1 MPANTRKQQILAA
14 ASKVFGEM
22 GYHKAKV
29 KDIAVRAGIGKGT
42 VYEYFSSKR
51 ELFEETI
58 FHMLEVAFKQAS
70 ESVDGKRDPVEKLK
84 ALIDLQ
90 ASLLKRDG
98 NAAALFM
105 KNSGDIQTEML
116 EMLLAHRKRILDLIA
131 GIIEEGIEKEV
142 FRQVDS
148 HLAAILF
155 MGVLQEAGAISCTG
169 SRISCRTIDTIL
181 DYMINGIGK

>member
-1 MPANTRKQQILAA
+1 
-14 ASKVFGEM
+14 M

-29 KDIAVRAGIGKGT
+29 KEIAVRAGIGKGT

-58 FHMLEVAFKQAS
+58 FHVLEGSFKKAS
-70 ESVDGKRDPVEKLK
+70 DSVNGKRDPVEKLK

-90 ASLLKRDG
+90 ASLLERDG
-98 NAAALFM
+98 SAAALFM

-116 EMLLAHRKRILDLIA
+116 DRLLAHRKKMLDFIV
-131 GIIEEGIEKEV
+131 GIIEEGIEKKV

-148 HLAAILF
+148 YLAAILF
-155 MGVLQEAGAISCTG
+155 MGVLQEAGAISCSG
-169 SRISCRTIDTIL
+169 SRISCRTIDSIL